1 MKRINLT
8 DNNCGKGEKCT
19 FFRKDISG
27 LFKIADKS
35 IRALCLENEDLLIF
49 PHSIDSCDDKIGDSS
64 FIISIRNTT
73 DLDKATIVTGNTMGF
88 VGVEN
93 CQLTIK
99 SRFDEGHNN
108 YFLHYMLQRVFSLNF
123 FDLRHGSDNDEVF
136 NLLLSMFPYF
146 LRTAM
151 HQGIYKV
158 YRKFERNDSR
168 VKGTIDTARHI
179 ARNTPFIGKV
189 AYTTNEHSLDNDMT
203 ELIRH
208 TIEFMRTSSLGQ
220 SVLNVNRETKEQVRD
235 IIKYTPSYDR
245 NKRSEII
252 SKNLRSK
259 RHPYFT
265 AYQPLQSLCLQ
276 ILRKDE
282 IEYGENNQN
291 IYGILFDGAW
301 LWEEYLNTL
310 LEDMGF
316 HHPQNKKNK
325 DAIYLFE
332 GNQGKRYPDF
342 YKGNMVFD
350 AKYKRLEVY
359 DKLSRVGRDDLHQLI
374 TYVAI
379 QKASVGGFIVPL
391 TKKQS
396 NIPHAILKNSHST
409 MLYILGIKID
419 NHATSYTDFCRQMEE
434 SEQQFVKDLNALQNT
449 THYS

>member
-8 DNNCGKGEKCT
+8 DNNCGKGEECT
-19 FFRKDISG
+19 FYRKDISE

-35 IRALCLENEDLLIF
+35 IRSLCLENEGLLIF
-49 PHSIDSCDDKIGDSS
+49 PHSIDWCDDKIGDTS
-64 FIISIRNTT
+64 FIISIHNTT

-88 VGVEN
+88 VGVGD
-93 CQLTIK
+93 CQLKIK
-99 SRFDEGHNN
+99 SRFDEGHGD
-108 YFLHYMLQRVFSLNF
+108 YFLHYMLQRVFSFNF

-151 HQGIYKV
+151 HQGIYKE
-158 YRKFERNDSR
+158 YRKFEHNDSR

-179 ARNTPFIGKV
+179 ARNTPFLGKV

-208 TIEFMRTSSLGQ
+208 TIEFMKTSSLGQ

-252 SKNLRSK
+252 NKNLRSK

-276 ILRKDE
+276 ILRRDE
-282 IEYGENNQN
+282 IKYGESNQN

-310 LEDMGF
+310 LEGMGF
-316 HHPQNKKNK
+316 LHPQNKKNK
-325 DAIYLFE
+325 GAICLFE

-342 YKGNMVFD
+342 YKDNIVLD
-350 AKYKRLEVY
+350 AKYKRLENY
-359 DKLSRVGRDDLHQLI
+359 HQLSKVGRNDLHQLI
-374 TYVAI
+374 TYVSV
-379 QKASVGGFIVPL
+379 QKATVAGFIVPL
-391 TKKQS
+391 TE
-396 NIPHAILKNSHST
+396 KNSTPPCAQLRNTHST
-409 MLYILGIKID
+409 MLYILGIEID
-419 NHATSYTDFCRQMEE
+419 NHATSYTDFCRQMEKN
-434 SEQQFVKDLNALQNT
+434 EQQFVKVLNALQNT
-449 THYS
+449 AHCS